1 MADNIL
7 QAINKYVAN
16 NPQINLD
23 SEAARKALANYISS
37 QCGEIG
43 KHNRLKICRPFGLVG
58 SSPTTGTILSPYS
71 LMAKRPSYTRLSSR
85 CEHVVGSSP
94 TRGTNYK

>member
-1 MADNIL
+1 MADHIL
-7 QAINKYVAN
+7 QAITKYVDN

-43 KHNRLKICRPFGLVG
+43 KHKGLKIPR
-58 SSPTTGTILSPYS
+58 
-71 LMAKRPSYTRLSSR
+71 R
-85 CEHVVGSSP
+85 
-94 TRGTNYK
+94 